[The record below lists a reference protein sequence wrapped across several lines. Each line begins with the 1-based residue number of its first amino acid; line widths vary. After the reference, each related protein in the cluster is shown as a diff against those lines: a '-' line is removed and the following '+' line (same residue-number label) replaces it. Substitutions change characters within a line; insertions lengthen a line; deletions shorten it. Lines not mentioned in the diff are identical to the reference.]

1 MNNLLLQFIN
11 DPAVSVHFTPAQW
24 DVLIP
29 QARNSFLLATLYR
42 MLEERDLLDQ
52 IPLPPRHHLFSGVV
66 THDRQMLS
74 LDYEIK
80 WMLRA
85 VSALKVPLV
94 LLKGSA
100 YLQAQLPAAGGRLI
114 SDIDL
119 MVPESQINAVEAAF
133 NEAGWLG
140 GHADDYDERYY
151 REWMHEIP
159 PLSHIDRGST
169 LDVHHT
175 IIPPTANPNTDADK
189 LFAAARE
196 IRPGLLVLAPVDM
209 IIHSATHLFHEG
221 DFNHGFRDVLD
232 LDRLLRH
239 FADTE
244 PGFWDELVPRAIELD
259 LLQSLFY
266 GLRYSHK
273 IFGTP
278 IPSQVLAQSYE
289 AVSVKLLVPLMD
301 YLFMRVLAPNHFS
314 CARRFDGMA
323 RFCLYVRSHY
333 LRMPMGLL
341 ILHLGRKAW
350 KRRFTKEVD
359 VEDPEYAEDGEKA

>member
-1 MNNLLLQFIN
+1 VNSLLLQAITN
-11 DPAVSVHFTPAQW
+11 PDACVDFTPGEW

-42 MLEERDLLDQ
+42 LLEDRDLLDK
-52 IPLPPRHHLFSGVV
+52 IPLPPRNHLFSGVV
-66 THDRQMLS
+66 THDRQILS
-74 LDYEIK
+74 LDYEVK
-80 WMLRA
+80 WLLRA
-85 VSALKVPLV
+85 VEGLEVPLV
-94 LLKGSA
+94 LLKGGA
-100 YLQAQLPAAGGRLI
+100 YIQAQLPAAGGRLI

-119 MVPESQINAVEAAF
+119 LVPESRINAVEAAF

-140 GHADDYDERYY
+140 GHTDSYDERYY
-151 REWMHEIP
+151 RQWMHEIP

-175 IIPPTANPNTDADK
+175 IIPPTANPNTDASK
-189 LFAAARE
+189 LFAAARQL
-196 IRPGLLVLAPVDM
+196 RPGLLVLAPMDM
-209 IIHSATHLFHEG
+209 VIHSATHLFHEG

-239 FADTE
+239 FAETE

-259 LLQSLFY
+259 LLKSLFY

-278 IPSQVLAQSYE
+278 IPQKVLAASY
-289 AVSVKLLVPLMD
+289 AGVPVKALVPLMD
-301 YLFMRVLAPNHFS
+301 FLFMRALAPDHFT
-314 CARRFDGMA
+314 CARAFDGAA

-333 LRMPMGLL
+333 LRMPMNLL
-341 ILHLGRKAW
+341 IVHLARKAW
-350 KRRFTKEVD
+350 KRRFTKKVD
-359 VEDPEYAEDGEKA
+359 VEDPEYAQDAEQP